1 MIELD
6 VPAFILTIVVFLALV
21 VYLNKT
27 LYQPLLA
34 FMDAREAAISRDEE
48 LANQN
53 LSDVGSEQA
62 KIKEILDKARDEAAS
77 IKQSGID
84 EIKTKASKEL
94 KAKADEFEADFETYL
109 EELAQ
114 SKDELKKSLREKLP
128 EFKTDI
134 KDRLARI

>member
-114 SKDELKKSLREKLP
+114 SKDELKKSLMEKLP